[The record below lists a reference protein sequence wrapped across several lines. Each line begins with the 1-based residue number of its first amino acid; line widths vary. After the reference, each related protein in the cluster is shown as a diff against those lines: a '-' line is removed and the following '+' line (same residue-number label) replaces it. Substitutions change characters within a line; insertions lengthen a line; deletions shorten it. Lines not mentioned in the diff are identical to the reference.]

1 MHAVQGH
8 FARIQGARAHTS
20 SLGNNVA
27 RSRLIRE
34 LRRRHVFRVAIA
46 YAVVGW
52 ALIEV
57 GSTIIP
63 ALHLSDSL
71 TTAIVVLVLLG
82 FPVAVVLAWAFEMTP
97 EGVRL
102 TEPETSAEARA
113 PEQHRHVGRKL
124 DFVIIAVLAVAVAAL
139 LWRQFVMQPDV
150 VKPDAATIAAAAA
163 SAEKS
168 IAVLPFENLSADKDN
183 AYFADGIQD
192 EILTGLAKIGQLKV
206 ISRTS
211 TKSYGSRPDNIPQ
224 IAKELGVAN
233 ILEGSVQ
240 KVGDRVRINVQL
252 ISADTDSHLW
262 AETYDRT
269 LEDVFA
275 VQSEVAQ
282 KIASSLRATLTQDER
297 ATLTRKPTD
306 NPAAYDAYLR
316 GLALDA
322 QGFELS
328 IARKATLA
336 YAEAVRLDPD
346 FALAWSQVAISAS
359 YLYFNG
365 VDPDTYTADYI
376 KRAADIAFRLQP
388 GLAEAQL
395 AQGYYRYR
403 VLRDFPGAAKAFE
416 VVLKQAPNNPLALVS
431 IGVAERRAG
440 KWDEALQHLE
450 KSAERDPRNPGL
462 MVVIGGETMNNMRLW
477 KEGSV
482 WLDRALALS
491 PGSAYALSYK
501 IAAYQL
507 QGRLQDAARLLK
519 QMPQAGEDPQIAWFR
534 SNQHFLERRFD
545 LVVAELKPLLAQS
558 DAALNGWGP
567 QLSINLGYAQHFA
580 GDDVQARITFQRLID
595 RLGPNA
601 ASQVDDSFLPA
612 MLALA
617 NAGLGND
624 QLALQQARHAVALYR
639 SDALFGPQ
647 AEAVLAQIQAK
658 TGDHQAAIAS
668 LAKLLE
674 VPSGITV
681 AQLRLDPAWDPLRK
695 EPAFQALLKQPDAP
709 Q

>member
-1 MHAVQGH
+1 M
-8 FARIQGARAHTS
+8 
-20 SLGNNVA
+20 A

-34 LRRRHVFRVAIA
+34 LRRRHVFRVAVA

-63 ALHLSDSL
+63 ALHLPDNL
-71 TTAIVVLVLLG
+71 TTAVVVLVLLG

-97 EGVRL
+97 QGVRR

-124 DFVIIAVLAVAVAAL
+124 DLIIIAVLAVAVAAL
-139 LWRQFVMQPDV
+139 LWRQFGMQPGAA
-150 VKPDAATIAAAAA
+150 KPDAATTAATTT
-163 SAEKS
+163 SIEKS
-168 IAVLPFENLSADKDN
+168 IAVLPFDNLSTDKDN

-252 ISADTDSHLW
+252 ISAGSDSHLW

-282 KIASSLRATLTQDER
+282 KIASSLRATLTKNER
-297 ATLTRKPTD
+297 ATLDRKPTD
-306 NPAAYDAYLR
+306 SPAAYDAYLR

-322 QGFELS
+322 QGYELAT
-328 IARKATLA
+328 ARKATLA
-336 YAEAVRLDPD
+336 YVEAARLDPD
-346 FALAWSQVAISAS
+346 FALAWSQVAMSAS
-359 YLYFNG
+359 YLHGNG

-376 KRAADIAFRLQP
+376 KRAADTAIRLQP
-388 GLAEAQL
+388 DLAEAKL

-403 VLRDFPGAAKAFE
+403 VLRDFPGAAKAFGA
-416 VVLKQAPNNPLALVS
+416 VLEQAPNNTLALWS
-431 IGVAERRAG
+431 IALAERRAG
-440 KWDEALQHLE
+440 QWDEALQHFE
-450 KSAERDPRNPGL
+450 RAAERDPRNAGL
-462 MVVIGGETMNNMRLW
+462 MTIIGGETLVNMRRYD
-477 KEGSV
+477 EARS

-491 PGSAYALSYK
+491 PDSTLALAYK
-501 IAAYQL
+501 IQSYL
-507 QGRLQDAARLLK
+507 LEGRLQDASRLLD
-519 QMPQAGEDPQIAWFR
+519 QVPQAGEDPQIAWVR
-534 SNQHFLERRFD
+534 SNLGLSEHRYD
-545 LVVAELKPLLAQS
+545 DVVAGLKPLLAQP

-567 QLSINLGYAQHFA
+567 QLALNLGDAQRLA
-580 GDDVQARITFQRLID
+580 GDEAQARITYQQLID
-595 RLGPNA
+595 RIGPKA
-601 ASQVDDSFLPA
+601 ASQVDDSFLPVV
-612 MLALA
+612 LALA

-624 QLALQQARHAVALYR
+624 RLALQQARQAVELYR
-639 SDALFGPQ
+639 SDAIYAPQ
-647 AEAVLAQIQAK
+647 AEAVLARIQTM
-658 TGDHQAAIAS
+658 TGDHEAAIAS
-668 LAKLLE
+668 LAKLLN
-674 VPSGITV
+674 VPAGITL
-681 AQLRLDPAWDPLRK
+681 AQLQLDPAWDPLRNDA
-695 EPAFQALLKQPDAP
+695 AFQALLKEPASDAR